1 MFFKISQSCDTL
13 VRKFIKNM
21 NRTTTGSN
29 VKYFNE
35 ITYLKATEMGKIFFH
50 YSECNKIY

>member
-1 MFFKISQSCDTL
+1 
-13 VRKFIKNM
+13 M

-35 ITYLKATEMGKIFFH
+35 ITYLKATEMGRFFF
-50 YSECNKIY
+50 YNSECNKIY